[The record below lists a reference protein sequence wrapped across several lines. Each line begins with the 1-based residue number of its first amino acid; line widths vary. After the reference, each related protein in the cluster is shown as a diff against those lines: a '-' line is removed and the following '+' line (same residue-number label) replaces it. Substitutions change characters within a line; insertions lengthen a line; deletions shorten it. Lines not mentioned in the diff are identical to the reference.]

1 MEAEVRMD
9 FPYKRIMV
17 AVDNSQCSDSATGLA
32 IDLAAKGGAKLT
44 GVHVYAARLHDDRF
58 RQMEPGLPERYQK
71 EEILQHQREV
81 HDDLIGRGLS
91 IISNSYLDLFERRC
105 VEADVPG
112 ERKALEGRNY
122 AELVRDA
129 RETGY
134 DLVIIGAHGLGRVE
148 RSILGSV
155 CERVCRL
162 VDGDVLVVRDARLRS
177 GPLLVA
183 MDGSPASFSALEV
196 ALSLSRAYGLSLS
209 AVAAYDPFYHSV
221 AFASIAGVLSEEN
234 ARLFRFREQEA
245 LHEEVIDGG
254 LREVYRSHL
263 VRAQAVARDQG
274 VDLEIEVLEGK
285 PFDAIASHVS
295 RVQPSLLLAGRVGIH
310 HDEGVALGSTAENL
324 VRCAG
329 CNVLLVKEGHQEMR
343 EDSLETQVSAA
354 APSWTAD
361 AAARLERIPFF
372 VRKMARKRIEEYA
385 RERGVAEVN
394 LEVYEEARRK
404 FRM

>member
-1 MEAEVRMD
+1 MG

-17 AVDNSQCSDSATGLA
+17 AVDNSECSAHATTIA
-32 IDLAAKGGAKLT
+32 IDLARGGDASLA
-44 GVHVYAARLHDDRF
+44 GVHVFAAKLHDERF

-71 EEILQHQREV
+71 EEILRHQRNV

-91 IISNSYLDLFERRC
+91 IISNSYLDRFEQQCRERG
-105 VEADVPG
+105 VPG

-134 DLVIIGAHGLGRVE
+134 DLVVIGAHGLGRVD

-162 VDGDVLVVRDARLRS
+162 VNGDVLVVRNAWS
-177 GPLLVA
+177 QAGPIVVA
-183 MDGSPASFSALEV
+183 VDGSPASFSALQV
-196 ALSLSRAYGLSLS
+196 ALGLGRTYGLQVS

-221 AFASIAGVLSEEN
+221 AFASIAGVLSDEN

-254 LREVYRSHL
+254 LKEVYRSHL
-263 VRAQAVARDQG
+263 VRAQTLAREQG
-274 VDLEIEVLEGK
+274 IHLEIEVLEGK
-285 PFDAIASHVS
+285 PFDVISAHAG
-295 RVQPSLLLAGRVGIH
+295 RVQPSLLVAGRVGIH
-310 HDEGVALGSTAENL
+310 HDEGVTLGSTAENL
-324 VRCAG
+324 LRFAR
-329 CNVLLVKEGHQEMR
+329 CNVLLVKERQQEVL
-343 EDSLETQVSAA
+343 EDSSEPQIAA
-354 APSWTAD
+354 ALFWTGD
-361 AAARLERIPFF
+361 AEARLERIPFF
-372 VRKMARKRIEEYA
+372 VRKMARRRIEEYA
-385 RERGVAEVN
+385 RERGVAEIN
-394 LEVYEEARRK
+394 LEVYEEARRR

>member
-1 MEAEVRMD
+1 MD
-9 FPYKRIMV
+9 FPYRHIMV
-17 AVDNSQCSDSATGLA
+17 AVDNSECSDSATSLA
-32 IDLAAKGGAKLT
+32 IDLARKGGAKLT
-44 GVHVYAARLHDDRF
+44 GVHVFAARLHDDRF

-71 EEILQHQREV
+71 EEILQHQRDV

-91 IISNSYLDLFERRC
+91 IISNSYLDKFEQRC
-105 VEADVPG
+105 REEDVSG

-122 AELVRDA
+122 AGLVRDA
-129 RETGY
+129 REAGY
-134 DLVIIGAHGLGRVE
+134 DLVVIGAHGLGRVD

-162 VDGDVLVVRDARLRS
+162 VDGDVLVVRDAPRLS

-183 MDGSPASFSALEV
+183 MDGSGASFSALQV
-196 ALSLSRAYGLSLS
+196 ALGLSRAFELPVS

-234 ARLFRFREQEA
+234 SRLFRFREQEA

-254 LREVYRSHL
+254 LKEVYRSHL
-263 VRAQAVARDQG
+263 IRAQTVAREQG
-274 VDLEIEVLEGK
+274 LALEIEVLEGK
-285 PFDAIASHVS
+285 PFDVISSHVG
-295 RVQPSLLLAGRVGIH
+295 RLKPALLLAGRVGIH
-310 HDEGVALGSTAENL
+310 HDEGVTLGSTAENL
-324 VRCAG
+324 VRLAG
-329 CNVLLVKEGHQEMR
+329 CNALLVKERLQEMQ
-343 EDSLETQVSAA
+343 EGSLETQVATPA
-354 APSWTAD
+354 APTWTAD

-372 VRKMARKRIEEYA
+372 VRKMARRRIEEYA
-385 RERGVAEVN
+385 QERGVAEIN